1 MDTTEAVHLKGVYV
15 KRHPMNYVILPLS
28 ILMKKN
34 YSTASHL
41 HLLTVELEGVPK
53 VKIKKKNYFLWE
65 II

>member
-1 MDTTEAVHLKGVYV
+1 
-15 KRHPMNYVILPLS
+15 
-28 ILMKKN
+28 MKEI

-53 VKIKKKNYFLWE
+53 VKIKKKKYFVWE